1 MISRLGILGG
11 MFDPVHNGHLEAAR
25 FAVQKLRLDQL
36 RMIPCH
42 LPNHRDSAVSDSSH
56 RLSMLEL
63 ATAEEPAI
71 EVDSI
76 EINRNRI
83 SYTIDTLTELRQ
95 THTSASLVFVLGADS
110 FNTLP
115 QWHHWSKI
123 FDLCHFMVLARAG
136 STLAP
141 TLGDVIDVE
150 KRMVDVEEELFSCK
164 SGNIYLA
171 SDFENDI
178 SSTDIR
184 KILTAHEDVSAL
196 LPGEVIDYIRANQL
210 YDK

>member
-25 FAVQKLRLDQL
+25 FAVQKLQLDQL

-42 LPNHRDSAVSDSSH
+42 LPNHRDSAVSDTAH

-63 ATAEEPAI
+63 ATAQEPAI
-71 EVDSI
+71 EVDPI

-83 SYTIDTLTELRQ
+83 SYTVDTLTEMLRI
-95 THTSASLVFVLGADS
+95 HTRASLVFVLGVDS

-115 QWHHWSKI
+115 QWHHWSKL
-123 FDLCHFMVLARAG
+123 FDLCHFMVLARPG

-141 TLGDVIDVE
+141 ALGDVIDVG
-150 KRMVDVEEELFSCK
+150 KRMVAAEEELFRCK

-171 SDFENDI
+171 TDFENDI
-178 SSTDIR
+178 SSTEIR
-184 KILTAHEDVSAL
+184 NTLTAHEDVSAL
-196 LPGEVIDYIRANQL
+196 LPREVIDYIRDYGL
-210 YDK
+210 YD